1 MGVLYS
7 WPGILFCLFPS
18 QPGPHLDSPP
28 SLRTGDVDS
37 ENEADNETML
47 RNSMLLHQQ
56 ATRPRPY
63 LARRHGGGYPQ
74 HETQL

>member
-1 MGVLYS
+1 MGVLYNR
-7 WPGILFCLFPS
+7 PGVSLSTNRPIPS
-18 QPGPHLDSPP
+18 RTLTPP
-28 SLRTGDVDS
+28 PLCPGDVDS

-63 LARRHGGGYPQ
+63 LPRRHGGYPQ